1 MRQHGPDSPEAMRVL
16 AKILVWLYEDG
27 RGDRSEINL
36 GGPAEREVWNSR
48 LSAEDEGCKAE
59 TCVGRMGGIC
69 PFFRAHQSALCSH
82 IIIVNH
88 ALLLADVINGS
99 HILPDYDHLIIDEA
113 HHLEAATTDA
123 LTFRLTQFDF
133 DRLMKELG
141 GTSSGILSSL
151 LHQLRENVNPSEMAS
166 ILKIVEIATDYAFH
180 LQNDF
185 SNLFTALDQ
194 FLEGSLE
201 APIPRYGLQVRIQPA
216 TRTQPNWDNVEISWD
231 AASES
236 LNTLINH
243 LSSLQKSIADLVSG
257 NSEEFEDSLAFL
269 ASLNRRLMEIEL
281 NLHAWVSE
289 PESSQI
295 YWAEVKPSNGS
306 ISIQVAPLQVGSL
319 MEQYLWHEKSS
330 IILTSATLTTNGSFE
345 YLRSRLNADEANEM
359 FVGSPFDYENSA
371 LLYVANDIPEPSDVH
386 NFQHALETLLPPLAH
401 ATNGRML
408 VLFTSYDQLRRTSHA
423 IAPHLANG

>member
-1 MRQHGPDSPEAMRVL
+1 MAAVLLPTSNRYGLGSLGSVLGIPLPNSHRALDDAALTHAVYCKLYDKALTLPLELLAEIVRLGETLNWNGGWIFTQILRARSHDAHAAPPMKLSQFKGLASSDVILDKPLNPAREVSQLDEDETAALLEYGGPFAKAFPAFEQRPQQLEMLRHVTRAFNQGQHLMAEAGTGTGKSLAYLIPAALWAMRNNSRVVISTNTLNLQDQLIHKDIPDMITALKLDLHVTVLKGRSNYLCPRRLEIMRQHGPDSPEAMRVL

-141 GTSSGILSSL
+141 G
-151 LHQLRENVNPSEMAS
+151 
-166 ILKIVEIATDYAFH
+166 H
-180 LQNDF
+180 LQWH
-185 SNLFTALDQ
+185 SEQ
-194 FLEGSLE
+194 PS
-201 APIPRYGLQVRIQPA
+201 APVC
-216 TRTQPNWDNVEISWD
+216 
-231 AASES
+231 
-236 LNTLINH
+236 
-243 LSSLQKSIADLVSG
+243 
-257 NSEEFEDSLAFL
+257 
-269 ASLNRRLMEIEL
+269 
-281 NLHAWVSE
+281 
-289 PESSQI
+289 
-295 YWAEVKPSNGS
+295 VK
-306 ISIQVAPLQVGSL
+306 
-319 MEQYLWHEKSS
+319 M
-330 IILTSATLTTNGSFE
+330 
-345 YLRSRLNADEANEM
+345 
-359 FVGSPFDYENSA
+359 
-371 LLYVANDIPEPSDVH
+371 
-386 NFQHALETLLPPLAH
+386 
-401 ATNGRML
+401 
-408 VLFTSYDQLRRTSHA
+408 
-423 IAPHLANG
+423 